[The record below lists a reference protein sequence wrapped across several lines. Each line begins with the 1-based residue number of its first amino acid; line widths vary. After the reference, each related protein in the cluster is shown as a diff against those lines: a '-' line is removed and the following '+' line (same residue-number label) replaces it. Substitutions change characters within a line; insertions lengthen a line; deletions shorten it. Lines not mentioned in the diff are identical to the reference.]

1 MNEAQNFIFEDYGI
15 RGGIVRLRET
25 WLQTISQHHYSEELR
40 EVLGEAVA
48 ATVLLGASL
57 KDHPRISIQ
66 MQSEGALR
74 LLVVQCSGDLR
85 VRAMAQQ
92 DPDRS
97 QVALLAE
104 GRLSVHIDTGAENGF
119 FQGIVP
125 LTGSRIS
132 ECLEAYFLQSEQVP
146 TRLILF
152 SDSNEAC
159 GLVLQMLPGATS
171 QQEFQTACA
180 LAATLTHQEL
190 ATSKSTDLLRRLFMD
205 FNVRLFAPREVTHD
219 CRCTP
224 EHLAGITRMLGRD
237 ELESILI
244 ERGSVELTCE
254 FCNRAFEY
262 SPDQVSAILR
272 GETPQATL
280 H

>member
-1 MNEAQNFIFEDYGI
+1 MNESQAFVFEDHGI
-15 RGGIVRLRET
+15 RGGLVRLRET
-25 WLQTISQHHYSEELR
+25 WLQTIAQHNYSEEVRDL
-40 EVLGEAVA
+40 LGEAVA

-57 KDHPRISIQ
+57 KDQPKISIQ
-66 MQSEGALR
+66 LQSEGALR

-92 DPDRS
+92 DHTRSPD
-97 QVALLAE
+97 ALLAE
-104 GRLSVHIDTGAENGF
+104 GRLSVHIDTGRENGY

-125 LTGSRIS
+125 LVGTRIS
-132 ECLEAYFLQSEQVP
+132 ECLESYFLQSEQVP

-152 SDSNEAC
+152 SDEQQAC
-159 GLVLQMLPGATS
+159 GLVLQMLPGARS
-171 QQEFQTACA
+171 QEDFRTACA
-180 LAATLTHQEL
+180 LAATIGAQEL
-190 ATSKSTDLLRRLFMD
+190 ATAKSTELLRHLFAE

-224 EHLAGITRMLGRD
+224 EHLAGITRMLGRE
-237 ELESILI
+237 ELESILS

-254 FCNRAFEY
+254 FCNRAFDF
-262 SPDQVSAILR
+262 SADQISAILR
-272 GETPQATL
+272 GETPEASL